1 MFCQELYVWHDL
13 SLFKFSAWMS
23 VIECRCARANTGSR
37 GAMLTTTNRLITPV
51 TGGDI
56 NRDEVLST
64 LPGNDEF
71 QAAPNYKK
79 KEIVAGLI
87 RTILNQ
93 LDGEQRG
100 PDRWEAEHLAAAIG
114 YLLSDWYSAATTA
127 TVKAL
132 APPDERANPETW
144 ARTDDTITT
153 RALRDGLDYAAG
165 KPARN
170 G

>member
-1 MFCQELYVWHDL
+1 M
-13 SLFKFSAWMS
+13 
-23 VIECRCARANTGSR
+23 
-37 GAMLTTTNRLITPV
+37 
-51 TGGDI
+51 

-79 KEIVAGLI
+79 KEIVARLI
-87 RTILNQ
+87 RTILDQ
-93 LDGEQRG
+93 LDGEQRS
-100 PDRWEAEHLAAAIG
+100 PDRWEAEHLVAANG

-127 TVKAL
+127 AVKAL
-132 APPDERANPETW
+132 APPHERANPETW